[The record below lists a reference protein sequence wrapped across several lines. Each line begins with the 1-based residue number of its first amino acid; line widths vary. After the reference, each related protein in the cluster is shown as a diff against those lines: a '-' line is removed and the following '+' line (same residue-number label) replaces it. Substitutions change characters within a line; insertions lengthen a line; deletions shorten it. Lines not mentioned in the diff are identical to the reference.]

1 MNKPLLF
8 DASSVLTLLRLLREK
23 APDLLRGGSTISLV
37 YYEVGNALWREYL
50 LLKRITSREALK
62 ILKTIFMVLRTMD
75 VTALRDERLGEEI
88 FNLASSLNITY
99 YDASYLVETLKT
111 GKTLVTDD
119 RKLSEAAGRIGVK
132 TLTSRDLIEDYR

>member
-8 DASSVLTLLRLLREK
+8 DASSILTLLRLLREK

-99 YDASYLVETLKT
+99 YDASYLVEALKT

>member
-1 MNKPLLF
+1 LNKPLLF
-8 DASSVLTLLRLLREK
+8 DASSILTLLRLLGGK
-23 APDLLRGGSTISLV
+23 APDLLRGGYTISLV
-37 YYEVGNALWREYL
+37 YYEVGNALWREHL

-99 YDASYLVETLKT
+99 YAASYLVEALKT

-132 TLTSRDLIEDYR
+132 TLTSRGLIEDYR

>member
-1 MNKPLLF
+1 LNKPLLF
-8 DASSVLTLLRLLREK
+8 DASSILTLLRLLREK

-50 LLKRITSREALK
+50 LLKRITSREASK
-62 ILKTIFMVLRTMD
+62 ILKTVFMILRTMD

-88 FNLASSLNITY
+88 FNLASSLNVTY
-99 YDASYLVETLKT
+99 YDASYLVEALKT

>member
-8 DASSVLTLLRLLREK
+8 DASSILTLLRLLREK

-50 LLKRITSREALK
+50 LLKRITSREASK
-62 ILKTIFMVLRTMD
+62 ILKTVFMILRTMD

-88 FNLASSLNITY
+88 FNLASSLNVTY
-99 YDASYLVETLKT
+99 YDASYLVEALKT

>member
-8 DASSVLTLLRLLREK
+8 DASSILTLLRLLGEK

-37 YYEVGNALWREYL
+37 YYEVGNALWREHL

>member
-8 DASSVLTLLRLLREK
+8 DASSILTLLRLLREK

-75 VTALRDERLGEEI
+75 VIALKDENFGEAV

-99 YDASYLVETLKT
+99 YDASYLVEALKT

>member
-8 DASSVLTLLRLLREK
+8 DASSILTLLRLLREK

-62 ILKTIFMVLRTMD
+62 ILKTIFLILGTMD

-99 YDASYLVETLKT
+99 YDASYLVEALKT